1 MIFRL
6 VARMRKELNKP
17 ARIILHARPMS
28 EVDLPIIKSNPI
40 GRLDGV
46 KVKAT
51 SKSHFTFAGDLGFF
65 GLISFL
71 LFPVIRAAP

>member
-1 MIFRL
+1 
-6 VARMRKELNKP
+6 MRKELNMP

-46 KVKAT
+46 KVKAR

-65 GLISFL
+65 GLIFSL
-71 LFPVIRAAP
+71 LFPVIRTVP